1 MHDDRGIKNSLG
13 FTLIELII
21 VISLI
26 SIMLF
31 FAVPKFQT
39 GLFVNNMDKT
49 LRWIILKTQSIR
61 EDAVFEQKLCVLHIN
76 LDSGFLWITDELMKI
91 EAQKKAKEK
100 GFRLFDDVKIDD
112 VEYPNNLKISTGTAD
127 IYFYK
132 KGYSDNALIH
142 LEDSENQRFTLHIRP
157 FLTNNKLYENYFK
170 FDELP

>member
-1 MHDDRGIKNSLG
+1 MHDGRKIKNSFG

-39 GLFVNNMDKT
+39 GLFVNNMNKT
-49 LRWIILKTQSIR
+49 LRWLMLKTQSMR
-61 EDAVFEQKLCVLHIN
+61 EAAVFDQKLCVLHIN
-76 LDSGFLWITDELMKI
+76 LDSGFLWVTDELMDM
-91 EAQKKAKEK
+91 ETQKKAKKK
-100 GFRLFDDVKIDD
+100 GFMLFDDVKIDD
-112 VEYPNNLKISTGTAD
+112 VEYPDNLKISTGTAD
-127 IYFYK
+127 ICFYK

-142 LEDSENQRFTLHIRP
+142 LEDSDNQRFTLHIRP
-157 FLTNNKLYENYFK
+157 FLSKIKLYEKYFK

>member
-39 GLFVNNMDKT
+39 GLFVNSMDKT
-49 LRWIILKTQSIR
+49 LRWIMLKTQSIR

-76 LDSGFLWITDELMKI
+76 LDSDFLWITDELMKI